1 MKINKKTGII
11 VAVVVA
17 FALMIVGVFAST
29 NNRAISLEEQVVAAD
44 SNIQNQEK
52 RRTDLIYN
60 LADCVMQYDKHE
72 AETLLGVVE
81 ARNQGGKTDIE
92 SVTTSIAAVA
102 EAYPEL
108 KSNENYKELMNELSI
123 TENLIVEYRNAYN
136 NEVRAYNKFV
146 RKFPNRQILSMM
158 GYEVI
163 DYSYLQYNEADRQP
177 ISNMFGE
184 R

>member
-11 VAVVVA
+11 AAVVLA
-17 FALMIVGVFAST
+17 FVLMIAGVFVST
-29 NNRAISLEEQVVAAD
+29 NNRAISLEEQVIAAD
-44 SNIQNQEK
+44 SNIQTQEK

-81 ARNQGGKTDIE
+81 GRNQGGKTDIE

-123 TENLIVEYRNAYN
+123 TENLIAEYRNAYTKR
-136 NEVRAYNKFV
+136 VQAYNEFV
-146 RKFPNRQILSMM
+146 RKSPTKYILSMA

-163 DYSYLQYNEADRQP
+163 EYPRLQYDEVDRQP
-177 ISNMFGE
+177 VRNMFGE